1 MLISCY
7 LAPTPNPSLT
17 RTIKDATFQTDN
29 LATQK
34 GNPMK
39 KLLTLFVHCCIMCSL
54 ITPSSAHAMNLTK
67 AAAEPS
73 AQNRE
78 ECPDTFSALMHHVA
92 SAAATQDSA
101 HSILANIQPFSA
113 TPFDHVPA
121 YVYAN
126 PTQYKNSNWTPALFA
141 RIKCAA
147 NTATKAQIQSL
158 AAASFKDSQPS
169 SKVLAAKY
177 TELAESYDWVHT
189 MNLIEEC
196 LRDDRPLTI
205 NLIKE
210 VNARLTRLTIA
221 TEGDFRTRNALWLQ
235 SQLSPTERLFWLYV
249 QKDPNYADIFKALG
263 NSSSIPFCE
272 TSRGLLDN
280 KDRHLRV
287 TDNKYIST
295 DSIREL
301 LSILDDRGCVITH
314 DTHER
319 LIIDRTLADQ
329 WETEE
334 CASAEHRKGHINIHT
349 WIDKRTHRFPDAR
362 TIEVLLSDALNDI
375 NSNQLHP
382 IEAAV
387 SIWWNMAFI
396 HPFNGAH
403 KRTGKALA
411 SYLLLRCGYLPP
423 CITNDQAQLYH
434 QILKASLEAGPEVL
448 LHFVVSL
455 IGEAQ
460 KKYEG
465 QTL

>member
-1 MLISCY
+1 
-7 LAPTPNPSLT
+7 
-17 RTIKDATFQTDN
+17 
-29 LATQK
+29 
-34 GNPMK
+34 MK
-39 KLLTLFVHCCIMCSL
+39 KLITLFVHSCIMCGL

-73 AQNRE
+73 VQNRQPL
-78 ECPDTFSALMHHVA
+78 CPDTFSALMHHVA
-92 SAAATQDSA
+92 SETASASDPATHDSA
-101 HSILANIQPFSA
+101 DSILANIQPFSA

-169 SKVLAAKY
+169 DKALAAKY
-177 TELAESYDWVHT
+177 TELAESYDWVHA
-189 MNLIEEC
+189 MNLIEEF
-196 LRDDRPLTI
+196 LRDNRPLSI
-205 NLIKE
+205 NMIKE

-221 TEGDFRTRNALWLQ
+221 TEGDFRTRNALWQ
-235 SQLSPTERLFWLYV
+235 RGQFSPTERLFWLYV
-249 QKDPNYADIFKALG
+249 QKDPNYRDTFKAIDAP
-263 NSSSIPFCE
+263 SPIPFCE
-272 TSRGLLDN
+272 TSRDLLAN

-301 LSILDDRGCVITH
+301 LSLLADRGCVITH

-319 LIIDRTLADQ
+319 LVIDRTLADQ

-334 CASAEHRKGHINIHT
+334 CGSAEYRKDHINIQA
-349 WIDKRTHRFPDAR
+349 WIDKRMHHFPNSR

-387 SIWWNMAFI
+387 YIWWNMAYI

-411 SYLLLRCGYLPP
+411 SYLLLRWGYLPP
-423 CITNDQAQLYH
+423 CITNDQGQLYN
-434 QILKASLEAGPEVL
+434 QILVASLEAGPKL
-448 LHFVVSL
+448 LLQFVVRLFVVRL
-455 IGEAQ
+455 IVEAQ